1 MTKEIKETNKIK
13 DLMSSSMN
21 DLSDMTDV
29 NAVVGK
35 PIYTPDGTT
44 VIPICKVTMGFMTGG
59 GEYGEVRQL
68 KNDKDSPFAGGSG
81 AVISMKPIGFLTS
94 NNDGVRLI
102 STDKDVYTRLFETA
116 EEFFEKIKK

>member
-35 PIYTPDGTT
+35 PI
-44 VIPICKVTMGFMTGG
+44 CRRKRGG
-59 GEYGEVRQL
+59 NIY
-68 KNDKDSPFAGGSG
+68 
-81 AVISMKPIGFLTS
+81 
-94 NNDGVRLI
+94 
-102 STDKDVYTRLFETA
+102 ETCRI
-116 EEFFEKIKK
+116 FN

>member
-81 AVISMKPIGFLTS
+81 AVISMKPVGFLTS

-102 STDKDVYTRLFETA
+102 STDKDVYTKLFETA
-116 EEFFEKIKK
+116 EEFFGKIKK

>member
-1 MTKEIKETNKIK
+1 MTKEVKETNKIK

-81 AVISMKPIGFLTS
+81 AVISMKPVGFLTS

-102 STDKDVYTRLFETA
+102 STDKDVYTKLFETA

>member
-21 DLSDMTDV
+21 DLSEMTDV

-68 KNDKDSPFAGGSG
+68 KNYKDSPFAGGSG
-81 AVISMKPIGFLTS
+81 AVISMKPVGFLTS

-102 STDKDVYTRLFETA
+102 STDKDVYTKLFETA

>member
-81 AVISMKPIGFLTS
+81 AVISMKPVGFLTS

-102 STDKDVYTRLFETA
+102 STDKDVYTKLFETA
-116 EEFFEKIKK
+116 EEFYKKIKK

>member
-81 AVISMKPIGFLTS
+81 AVISMKPVGFLTS
-94 NNDGVRLI
+94 NNDVVRLI
-102 STDKDVYTRLFETA
+102 STDKDVYTKLFETA

>member
-13 DLMSSSMN
+13 DLMSSSMS

-81 AVISMKPIGFLTS
+81 AVISMKPVGFLTS

-102 STDKDVYTRLFETA
+102 STDKDVYTKLFETA

>member
-1 MTKEIKETNKIK
+1 MTKEIKETNKIN

-81 AVISMKPIGFLTS
+81 AVISMKPVGFLTS

-102 STDKDVYTRLFETA
+102 STDKDVYTKLFETA